1 MPLSNYTVRRQ
12 LALWL
17 FYPLLVFQKDLVFNY
32 GNRYLVL
39 NTVLVKQKGNLHKN
53 IVPVRMLK

>member
-17 FYPLLVFQKDLVFNY
+17 FNPLLVFQKDLVFKNV
-32 GNRYLVL
+32 NRYLVL
-39 NTVLVKQKGNLHKN
+39 NTVLVKQNENLYKN
-53 IVPVRMLK
+53 NVPLRMLK